1 MRAPG
6 AKAFPDAE
14 TVLDN
19 ALSPIEAIRAQRR
32 RRTAA
37 TEAAALRRARAEQA
51 GTAHSVPQLG
61 RTA

>member
-1 MRAPG
+1 MRALG

-19 ALSPIEAIRAQRR
+19 ALSPITAIRAQH
-32 RRTAA
+32 
-37 TEAAALRRARAEQA
+37 RARAEQA
-51 GTAHSVPQLG
+51 GTARSVPQLG